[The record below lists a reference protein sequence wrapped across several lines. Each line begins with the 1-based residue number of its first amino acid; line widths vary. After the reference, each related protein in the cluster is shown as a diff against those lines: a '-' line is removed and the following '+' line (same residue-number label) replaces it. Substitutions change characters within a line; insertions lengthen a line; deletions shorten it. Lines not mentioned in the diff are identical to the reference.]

1 MYIVNSYG
9 LAVFFCFVIML
20 CWGSWGNTQKL
31 AAKSWR
37 YELFYWDYVIGMV
50 LFALLL
56 AFTFG
61 SIGSQGRP
69 FITDLGQASAAS
81 IGWILLGGVI
91 FNASNILLSAS
102 ISLAGMSVAF
112 PLGVGIAL
120 VLGVLNNYRVALA
133 QGASTGNVALLATG
147 VALFAGSK
155 KNIFTEE
162 TRVEF
167 YRLDEFQSKLISD
180 YCDSGSPYDKAG
192 SYGIQ
197 DMGALLIK
205 RIDGDYSNVVGLP
218 VARLARELANLL

>member
-1 MYIVNSYG
+1 MLSLVIKDFAVITADVDERAAEIKMEEEGTPALKVSEH
-9 LAVFFCFVIML
+9 LAEIKAKAVFDSLSEEEKENSI
-20 CWGSWGNTQKL
+20 
-31 AAKSWR
+31 
-37 YELFYWDYVIGMV
+37 VIGADTSV
-50 LFALLL
+50 
-56 AFTFG
+56 
-61 SIGSQGRP
+61 I
-69 FITDLGQASAAS
+69 LGD
-81 IGWILLGGVI
+81 VI
-91 FNASNILLSAS
+91 YGKPEDREDAIRMLSS
-102 ISLAGMSVAF
+102 MCGKEHV
-112 PLGVGIAL
+112 V
-120 VLGVLNNYRVALA
+120 
-133 QGASTGNVALLATG
+133 ATG

-155 KNIFTEE
+155 KHVFTEE

>member
-1 MYIVNSYG
+1 MSVTQVESVKINKNIILASASPRRRELLSLVTKEFTVVTADVDERAAEIKMEEEGTPALKVSEH
-9 LAVFFCFVIML
+9 LAEIKAKAVFDSLSEKEKENSI
-20 CWGSWGNTQKL
+20 
-31 AAKSWR
+31 
-37 YELFYWDYVIGMV
+37 VIGADTSV
-50 LFALLL
+50 
-56 AFTFG
+56 
-61 SIGSQGRP
+61 I
-69 FITDLGQASAAS
+69 LGD
-81 IGWILLGGVI
+81 VI
-91 FNASNILLSAS
+91 YGKPEDRDDAVRMLSS
-102 ISLAGMSVAF
+102 MCGKEHV
-112 PLGVGIAL
+112 V
-120 VLGVLNNYRVALA
+120 
-133 QGASTGNVALLATG
+133 ATG

-155 KNIFTEE
+155 KIVFTEE

>member
-1 MYIVNSYG
+1 MLSWVTKEFTVVTADVDERAAEIKMEEEGTPALKVSEH
-9 LAVFFCFVIML
+9 LAEIKAKAVFDSLSEKEKENSI
-20 CWGSWGNTQKL
+20 
-31 AAKSWR
+31 
-37 YELFYWDYVIGMV
+37 VIGADTSV
-50 LFALLL
+50 
-56 AFTFG
+56 
-61 SIGSQGRP
+61 I
-69 FITDLGQASAAS
+69 LGDMIYGKPEDRDDA
-81 IGWILLGGVI
+81 VRM
-91 FNASNILLSAS
+91 LSS
-102 ISLAGMSVAF
+102 MCGKEHV
-112 PLGVGIAL
+112 V
-120 VLGVLNNYRVALA
+120 
-133 QGASTGNVALLATG
+133 ATG

-155 KNIFTEE
+155 KIVFTEE